1 MDVATLYTI
10 YNDNAGNIKSVSLF
24 FLGLFVMSGFMQV
37 MIINT
42 LIFGFL
48 GYKTMTFLTN
58 MKNDPEL
65 MSETLTNQSTLL
77 KQWVVM
83 SALVVLEYFFGS
95 FLGTIFVI
103 LKLGAF
109 VVLLQ
114 NSPQLLTIYDA
125 LLTTLFTKYQTQL
138 DNVFGYLETQAST
151 VRTREIG
158 AERQNYNVLTMLAN
172 RFPFLERF
180 VQARKVK
187 KTE

>member
-10 YNDNAGNIKSVSLF
+10 YNDNVVNIRSASLF

-37 MIINT
+37 MIVNT

-58 MKNDPEL
+58 MKNDQEL

-83 SALVVLEYFFGS
+83 SALVVVEYFLGS

-114 NSPQLLTIYDA
+114 NSPQLLTFYDT
-125 LLTTLFTKYQTQL
+125 LLSTLFTKYQAQL
-138 DNVFGYLETQAST
+138 DNLFGYLETQAGT
-151 VRTREIG
+151 IRTRDIG
-158 AERQNYNVLTMLAN
+158 TEHKNYNVLNMLAT

-180 VQARKVK
+180 VQVRKVK